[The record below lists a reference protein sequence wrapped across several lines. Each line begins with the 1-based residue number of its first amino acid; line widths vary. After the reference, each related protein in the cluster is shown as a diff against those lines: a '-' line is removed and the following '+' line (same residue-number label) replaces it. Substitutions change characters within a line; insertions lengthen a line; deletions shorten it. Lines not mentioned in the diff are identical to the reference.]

1 MLIPSAYA
9 QTAATAPA
17 PDSGTYALIQ
27 FAPLALILVAFYF
40 LFIRPQNKRI
50 KDQQNA
56 INAVKKGDEVTTA
69 GGVVGK
75 VTKVFSNRA
84 VVMLVTDPEYAL
96 SVKVVNTPQALD
108 TPAVGDP
115 DAATAASS
123 TTTTSTTT
131 TIPASATIPGFT
143 PGTIVTPST
152 TPGVNVQVS
161 VPSLTIPSSGALGV
175 RETGILE
182 GRGPSRVPIVRFIDP
197 EQRFG
202 TVLSGTPI
210 VTAGGSLS
218 LAPPDIVVGKVS
230 RVISRQ
236 IGRAHV

>member
-75 VTKVFSNRA
+75 VTKVEDK
-84 VVMLVTDPEYAL
+84 LVEVEVA
-96 SVKVVNTPQALD
+96 N
-108 TPAVGDP
+108 
-115 DAATAASS
+115 
-123 TTTTSTTT
+123 
-131 TIPASATIPGFT
+131 
-143 PGTIVTPST
+143 
-152 TPGVNVQVS
+152 
-161 VPSLTIPSSGALGV
+161 GV
-175 RETGILE
+175 RV
-182 GRGPSRVPIVRFIDP
+182 RVVKSTLASVAP
-197 EQRFG
+197 
-202 TVLSGTPI
+202 L
-210 VTAGGSLS
+210 GGKP
-218 LAPPDIVVGKVS
+218 AND
-230 RVISRQ
+230 
-236 IGRAHV
+236 